1 VQDILEIRALQLPVF
16 PGGVA
21 LLDSEG
27 RGQIQAI
34 DVPVICG
41 GTKVSPGELVFGD
54 ADGMLQV
61 PQALEA
67 DVLRVAFERITAS
80 TIPCASCAAA
90 PTFAMST
97 PWCDGR
103 YARLLRLPRQHL
115 EREARAAPLP
125 PATGQVAA
133 GRNGAQGQCRYT
145 LRRDGARHR
154 PRAALRGH
162 SIGVGSDDETT
173 AAPVAKYPDK
183 FVGFAYV
190 DPRRADRMELLR
202 HAVEDLRL
210 KGAKFGPIYNGVA
223 RSDTRV

>member
-67 DVLRVAFERITAS
+67 DVLRVAFERITAN
-80 TIPCASCAAA
+80 TFPCASCAAA

-97 PWCDGR
+97 PWCDG
-103 YARLLRLPRQHL
+103 
-115 EREARAAPLP
+115 
-125 PATGQVAA
+125 
-133 GRNGAQGQCRYT
+133 
-145 LRRDGARHR
+145 
-154 PRAALRGH
+154 
-162 SIGVGSDDETT
+162 
-173 AAPVAKYPDK
+173 
-183 FVGFAYV
+183 
-190 DPRRADRMELLR
+190 
-202 HAVEDLRL
+202 
-210 KGAKFGPIYNGVA
+210 
-223 RSDTRV
+223 